1 MKPPVANAPDDPLP
15 TRGDLDQCRR
25 CGLWEGATQ
34 GVPGTGPSNARMV
47 VAVDTGKVVWMQT
60 LGDYAAG
67 VTTAEA

>member
-1 MKPPVANAPDDPLP
+1 
-15 TRGDLDQCRR
+15 
-25 CGLWEGATQ
+25 
-34 GVPGTGPSNARMV
+34 MV